1 MNMNTHFPPRP
12 VLYAGWVA
20 AIQSLIG
27 IAYAILLIVRE
38 ATGHRDASIVYESD
52 NANTWV
58 GYGTAVFFLIVFG
71 AVLAGAL
78 MMNRGKRWGRGPV
91 IMLQILLLPIAYYM
105 FNGGALLFSAV
116 TGLTAIVALAML
128 FSPRAV
134 DWAARNY

>member
-1 MNMNTHFPPRP
+1 MNTHFPPRL

-38 ATGHRDASIVYESD
+38 AAGYNDASIVYESD
-52 NANTWV
+52 NARTWA
-58 GYGTAVFFLIVFG
+58 GYGTAVFFIIVFG
-71 AVLAGAL
+71 AVLVGAI

-105 FNGGALLFSAV
+105 FNGGAFIFSGV
-116 TGLTAIVALAML
+116 TGLTAIVALVML

>member
-1 MNMNTHFPPRP
+1 MNKNIQFPPRP
-12 VLYAGWVA
+12 VLYGGWIA

-27 IAYAILLIVRE
+27 IAYAVLLIVRE
-38 ATGHRDASIVYESD
+38 AAGYNDASIIYESD
-52 NANTWV
+52 GANTWV
-58 GYGTAVFFLIVFG
+58 GYGTAVFFIIVFG
-71 AVLAGAL
+71 AVLAGAI

-105 FNGGALLFSAV
+105 FSGGAFVFSVITA
-116 TGLTAIVALAML
+116 LTAIAALALL